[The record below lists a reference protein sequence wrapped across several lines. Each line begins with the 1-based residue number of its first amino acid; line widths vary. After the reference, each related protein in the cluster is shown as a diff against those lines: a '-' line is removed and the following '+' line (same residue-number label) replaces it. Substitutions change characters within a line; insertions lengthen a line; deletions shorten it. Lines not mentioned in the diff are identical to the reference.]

1 MAIVLNGDLRTVTT
15 NSSYFTVNRI
25 ALLAVL
31 TAFVTVGRL
40 VFALPILPNVQPM
53 TAMLILITLN
63 IGVID
68 GLVVSVLSLLLT
80 NLFLGTGPWTVMQ
93 MVSFALLILVTA
105 ILKYFYSYGKLL
117 NRLAFTVWAGM
128 AGLLYGLAITFM
140 SYHLY
145 GMNNFWIYYLNGI
158 PFDTLHA
165 VGNMIFFFILEP
177 IIVPVIQRKFS
188 NETI

>member
-1 MAIVLNGDLRTVTT
+1 MAIVLNGDLRTVTS

-128 AGLLYGLAITFM
+128 AGLLYGLAITLM

>member
-105 ILKYFYSYGKLL
+105 VLKYFYSYGKLL